1 MICLLHAN
9 NGKLFY
15 QELIDEGKAVVL
27 TLKDQNI
34 LEEEGDVLVNVN
46 LVDVERYKKNNEIK
60 KQRPGYQPFEEEEV
74 DELGLPKP
82 KPLLAK
88 YDIEIDGEKTESFV
102 LGIKVFQL
110 CLSLLVF

>member
-1 MICLLHAN
+1 MIS
-9 NGKLFY
+9 
-15 QELIDEGKAVVL
+15 EGNVVL

-34 LEEEGDVLVNVN
+34 LQEEGDVLVNVN

-74 DELGLPKP
+74 DELGIPKS

-88 YDIEIDGEKTESFV
+88 YDTEIDGEKRDSFI
-102 LGIKVFQL
+102 LGKSNHLFQL
-110 CLSLLVF
+110 QSYNIINCNGR